1 MISTKADLRISDT
14 NTQEVALLLN
24 KLLADEHVLLIKT
37 RNYHW
42 NIEGSNFMEMH
53 TFYETLYTELDAV
66 IDEIAERVRKI
77 GHYAEGR
84 LKDFLKLTNLEE
96 ETYTSDQTQQLR
108 HLLDDHQTM
117 IHLLRNQIEPVGTT
131 YKDAG
136 TADFLTGLLKQHEGW
151 AWMLRSYLK

>member
-1 MISTKADLRISDT
+1 MKADIRISES
-14 NTQEVALLLN
+14 NTQEVALILN
-24 KLLADEHVLLIKT
+24 KLLADEHILLIKT

-53 TFYETLYTELDAV
+53 KFYETLYTELDAI
-66 IDEIAERVRKI
+66 IDEVAERVRMI

-96 ETYTSDQTQQLR
+96 EEYTSDQQRQLR
-108 HLLDDHQTM
+108 HLLDDHQTL
-117 IHLLRNQIEPVGTT
+117 IHLIRNQIEAVEET

-136 TADFLTGLLKQHEGW
+136 TADFLTGLLKKHEQW
-151 AWMLRSYLK
+151 AWMLRAYLK